1 MALMAALAGAGA
13 LAAAWAVSGADHSA
27 GALDARALVVQPRAV
42 GGIRAVTG
50 MWSVLGDDGS
60 YPLAAAFRGKPVPGK
75 IAFIASYAGLAG
87 PARGTSVEALAVVL
101 PDAVTARRLL
111 ANTSRLEGFVGDAAA
126 SLSPA
131 HPPGGADAAV
141 GGSDVHGT
149 VAPRPVAIL
158 AWTNGRL
165 YGYVTT
171 SGEDARVRAR
181 RMAEAQEVRFE
192 QALGG
197 ERLGV
202 DPTLLAP
209 APGLA
214 PPFPPP
220 AGTTV
225 HPTALVP
232 RISRPGRYTLS
243 SLGAGRLDFSPAAGE
258 TGVQF
263 PVELALP
270 PAPRGRWLWRVT
282 THVVVRLAAHAR
294 VGPVEISPRVSG
306 TGGPG
311 AELVVARDLG
321 SGRTLLV
328 EETRGTAGATSLE
341 VAVSAMMGGSP
352 SPRQHALV
360 GFSMGSL
367 STGGGRALERVTVLP
382 DSAIEIFDDPAK
394 IGREAMRT
402 TLSRAVP

>member
-1 MALMAALAGAGA
+1 MVRRTALIAAVAGAGA
-13 LAAAWAVSGADHSA
+13 LAAAWAALAAVHPA

-60 YPLAAAFRGKPVPGK
+60 YPLAAAFSGKPVPGK
-75 IAFIASYAGLAG
+75 IAFIASYPGLAG
-87 PARGTSVEALAVVL
+87 SARGTSVEALAVVL
-101 PDAVTARRLL
+101 PDAATARRLL
-111 ANTSRLEGFVGDAAA
+111 ASTSRLEGFVGDAAA

-131 HPPGGADAAV
+131 HPPGRADAAV

-149 VAPRPVAIL
+149 VTPGPVAIV

-165 YGYVTT
+165 YGYVTA

-181 RMAEAQEVRFE
+181 RVAEAEEVRFE

-202 DPTLLAP
+202 DPLLLAP
-209 APGLA
+209 ARSLA

-220 AGTTV
+220 AGKTV
-225 HPTALVP
+225 HPTATVP
-232 RISRPGRYTLS
+232 RISHPGRYTLR
-243 SLGAGRLDFSPAAGE
+243 SLGAGRL
-258 TGVQF
+258 
-263 PVELALP
+263 
-270 PAPRGRWLWRVT
+270 WRVS
-282 THVVVRLAAHAR
+282 THVVVQLAADAR
-294 VGPVEISPRVSG
+294 VGRVEVSPRVSR

-311 AELVVARDLG
+311 AELVIARDLG

-328 EETRGTAGATSLE
+328 EETRGTASARSLE
-341 VAVSAMMGGSP
+341 VGVSAMMGGHP
-352 SPRQHALV
+352 SPRQHAFV
-360 GFSMGSL
+360 GFGMTSL
-367 STGGGRALERVTVLP
+367 GTGGGRSLERVTVLP

-402 TLSRAVP
+402 TLSRALP

>member
-1 MALMAALAGAGA
+1 ML
-13 LAAAWAVSGADHSA
+13 LAAAWAVSGADHPA

-42 GGIRAVTG
+42 GGIRAVGG

-111 ANTSRLEGFVGDAAA
+111 ATTSRLEGFVGDAAA

-202 DPTLLAP
+202 DPSSLAP

-214 PPFPPP
+214 PPSPP

-225 HPTALVP
+225 HPTTLVP
-232 RISRPGRYTLS
+232 RISRPGRYTLG
-243 SLGAGRLDFSPAAGE
+243 SLGVGRLDFSPAAGE
-258 TGVQF
+258 TGVRF
-263 PVELALP
+263 PVEFALP

-294 VGPVEISPRVSG
+294 VGPVEISPRVSSM
-306 TGGPG
+306 GGPG
-311 AELVVARDLG
+311 VELVVARDLG

-360 GFSMGSL
+360 GFGLGSV

-382 DSAIEIFDDPAK
+382 DSAIEIFGDPAK